1 MRLGLLL
8 TVAALTIATALP
20 ARAEMKV
27 LAEAGAWQA
36 FGGATDAGKPSCGVS
51 TSGAGKWMGVK
62 YYKGDES
69 LTIQLSSSAW
79 TVTDDTTIAVTMAFD
94 EETPWKARAT
104 AFHMPDK
111 DAALEFAIKADQ
123 IGTFMEEFRK
133 SDSLLVGFP
142 NDKVADWQA
151 DLSGT
156 NAVAAAMIA
165 CVGQILAE

>member
-1 MRLGLLL
+1 MRPDLLL
-8 TVAALTIATALP
+8 AVAAVTVAVALP

-36 FGGATDAGKPSCGVS
+36 FGGTTETGKPACGVS
-51 TSGAGKWMGVK
+51 TTGGGKWMAVK

-79 TVTDDTTIAVTMAFD
+79 TVTDDTTIAITMAFD
-94 EETPWKARAT
+94 EESPWSARAT

-123 IGTFMEEFRK
+123 IGPFMEEFRK
-133 SDSLLVGFP
+133 SDTLVVGFP
-142 NDKVADWQA
+142 NDKVEDWQA
-151 DLSGT
+151 NLNGT
-156 NAVAAAMIA
+156 NAVAAGMIS
-165 CVGQILAE
+165 CVGQILAD